1 MREMGQKDGKR
12 KPLICPQCGGVINP
26 ARNRCEYCGVYFEP
40 MNYMPN
46 YEPEIHIV
54 TKHAPTRI
62 YMARAVF
69 DMNYGEILGKDF
81 IMDHVKEQ
89 LAYEI
94 SRKIMESMD
103 IKIEQDRCLN
113 LVNFTARL
121 RCLDPGFK
129 FK

>member
-40 MNYMPN
+40 INQLPN
-46 YEPEIHIV
+46 FEPEIHIV
-54 TKHAPTRI
+54 TTHVPTRI
-62 YMARAVF
+62 YKAVAMF
-69 DMNYGEILGKDF
+69 DMELIEYIGREKV
-81 IMDHVKEQ
+81 MDHVKEQ

-113 LVNFTARL
+113 LLNFTARL

-129 FK
+129 FE

>member
-26 ARNRCEYCGVYFEP
+26 SRNRCEYCGVYFET
-40 MNYMPN
+40 MNQLPN
-46 YEPEIHIV
+46 FEPKIHIV
-54 TKHAPTRI
+54 SEHVPTRI
-62 YMARAVF
+62 YMARAAV
-69 DMNYGEILGKDF
+69 DMNFVEIMEKDF
-81 IMDHVKEQ
+81 IMDAAKEQ

-113 LVNFTARL
+113 RLNFTARI

-129 FK
+129 FE

>member
-40 MNYMPN
+40 MNQLPN
-46 YEPEIHIV
+46 FEPKIHIV
-54 TKHAPTRI
+54 SEHAPTRI
-62 YMARAVF
+62 YKARAVF
-69 DMNYGEILGKDF
+69 DVELVELMEKGLIIDQ
-81 IMDHVKEQ
+81 VKEK

-103 IKIEQDRCLN
+103 IKIEQDRWLN
-113 LVNFTARL
+113 QVKFTARL

-129 FK
+129 FE